1 MTEDVRRARWI
12 AVLAA
17 TALVLYI
24 CWLMLKPF
32 LAVLGWASVFVI
44 VFYPVHRRIVARV
57 RRPGLS
63 ALISSLL
70 VILIVVLPLA
80 FLVTALARELAG
92 ATTML
97 PPILDTQSTR
107 ATQVLTWI
115 QERLSIGTIDL
126 QTLLSQKLQQVG
138 QAVLNQSVGML
149 GNLVSAIVQTGF
161 VIFTMYYLFRDGEKI
176 IAALPDA
183 LPLQRHQSE
192 AILSRTAQVISA
204 SVYGVV
210 FIAGIQGILGGLAFW
225 VLGIPSPMLWG
236 VLLGIVCMIP
246 IAGSFLIW
254 LPAAIYLGLTGHWTK
269 ALLLVLWG
277 ALVISSID
285 NLLRP
290 RFMRQYTKLHEL
302 FVFFSVLGG
311 ITVFGLLGI
320 VLGPVVLAV
329 TMGLLNTFRVE
340 TDAQKPEPIG

>member
-1 MTEDVRRARWI
+1 
-12 AVLAA
+12 
-17 TALVLYI
+17 
-24 CWLMLKPF
+24 
-32 LAVLGWASVFVI
+32 
-44 VFYPVHRRIVARV
+44 
-57 RRPGLS
+57 
-63 ALISSLL
+63 
-70 VILIVVLPLA
+70 
-80 FLVTALARELAG
+80 
-92 ATTML
+92 
-97 PPILDTQSTR
+97 
-107 ATQVLTWI
+107 
-115 QERLSIGTIDL
+115 
-126 QTLLSQKLQQVG
+126 
-138 QAVLNQSVGML
+138 
-149 GNLVSAIVQTGF
+149 
-161 VIFTMYYLFRDGEKI
+161 MYYLFRDGDKI

-210 FIAGIQGILGGLAFW
+210 FIAAIQGVLGGLAFW

-340 TDAQKPEPIG
+340 SENKIATPS

>member
-1 MTEDVRRARWI
+1 MIDTHS
-12 AVLAA
+12 AA
-17 TALVLYI
+17 N
-24 CWLMLKPF
+24 
-32 LAVLGWASVFVI
+32 
-44 VFYPVHRRIVARV
+44 
-57 RRPGLS
+57 
-63 ALISSLL
+63 
-70 VILIVVLPLA
+70 
-80 FLVTALARELAG
+80 
-92 ATTML
+92 
-97 PPILDTQSTR
+97 
-107 ATQVLTWI
+107 QVLEWI
-115 QERLSIGTIDL
+115 QQRFDIGTIDL
-126 QTLLSQKLQQVG
+126 ETLISQKLQEAG
-138 QAVLNQSVGML
+138 RSVLNQSVGML
-149 GNLVSAIVQTGF
+149 GNLVSGIVQAGF
-161 VIFTMYYLFRDGEKI
+161 VVFTMYYLFRDGDKI

-183 LPLQRHQSE
+183 LPLQHHQSE

-210 FIAGIQGILGGLAFW
+210 FIAGIQGVLGGLAFW

-269 ALLLVLWG
+269 AVLLVLWG

-311 ITVFGLLGI
+311 IKVFGLLGI

-329 TMGLLNTFRVE
+329 AMGLLNTFRVE
-340 TDAQKPEPIG
+340 SENKIATPG